1 MPTYCQYDGVR
12 CRRTI
17 DAIFRAPL
25 GGAVLAAEILY
36 KHDLEVEAVIPALI
50 ASIIGYSVFGAWSGW
65 NPIFVTHGSLAF
77 TSPPQLLY
85 YVVLGLLCG
94 LIGLLYARGFYGI
107 THRFHRL
114 RLPKWVKPGIG
125 GLLVGLIGLV
135 LPQALG
141 MGYGWVQVSMGPGL
155 LSLPLWV
162 ILALPFAKILTTGL
176 SIWWAPLSGG
186 CATTSCRACLIRRGR
201 S

>member
-1 MPTYCQYDGVR
+1 MQEDYQRHLPRPPGR
-12 CRRTI
+12 G
-17 DAIFRAPL
+17 P
-25 GGAVLAAEILY
+25 VLAAEILY

-107 THRFHRL
+107 TAPPQVGETWHWWTARRPDRASLATGTGHGL
-114 RLPKWVKPGIG
+114 RLGAGQHGTWPALASPVGDPGAAFRQDPDDRAFHWVRRFRRHLRSRYGHRGHG
-125 GLLVGLIGLV
+125 GRLCLAAV
-135 LPQALG
+135 LPR
-141 MGYGWVQVSMGPGL
+141 
-155 LSLPLWV
+155 
-162 ILALPFAKILTTGL
+162 LAG
-176 SIWWAPLSGG
+176 
-186 CATTSCRACLIRRGR
+186 RA
-201 S
+201 

>member
-1 MPTYCQYDGVR
+1 MR

-17 DAIFRAPL
+17 SAIFRAPP
-25 GGAVLAAEILY
+25 GRGPVLAAEILY

-114 RLPKWVKPGIG
+114 RLPKWVKAGIG

-141 MGYGWVQVSMGPGL
+141 MGYGWVQVSMGPGAAFRQD
-155 LSLPLWV
+155 SDD
-162 ILALPFAKILTTGL
+162 
-176 SIWWAPLSGG
+176 
-186 CATTSCRACLIRRGR
+186 RAFHRIGWIRRHLRSRYGHWGHGGR
-201 S
+201 LCLAAVLPRPAGRA